1 MAVPPTQWKTDRKKQ
16 ERKNQKSVQSM
27 WHTVYRISLS
37 AYDYSY
43 QFTICLIVMSRLGYS
58 NHCKL

>member
-1 MAVPPTQWKTDRKKQ
+1 
-16 ERKNQKSVQSM
+16 M